1 MISNIVY
8 FLYRVCKKMVIC
20 KKMADAEKNNTKEY
34 ICKSRSLPR
43 QLKEISKPIF
53 QVLKDDINSS
63 INVIIENKSS
73 TINEE
78 QNHYTKYKCLKR
90 DVFEDFYEDYIDFK
104 SYINDIL
111 KSNFTLTNSISADD
125 HLQKQQPQ
133 QQEDKNIEKTI
144 KELNKKIQ
152 MLQEENNNL
161 KQENNTF
168 LEMLELIPEQNIQR
182 KDFENET
189 NWKIV
194 KQKFPETCSKSD
206 QTKNNEIN
214 NTPPLSNRFQ
224 NLVKPEIDFS
234 IDRNLTEKIN
244 DFKYT
249 QQSNNRKNIQ
259 SVNSRNSKRTNI
271 CVTEKYL

>member
-1 MISNIVY
+1 
-8 FLYRVCKKMVIC
+8 
-20 KKMADAEKNNTKEY
+20 MADAEKNNMKEH

-43 QLKEISKPIF
+43 QLKEISKLIF
-53 QVLKDDINSS
+53 LVLKDDINSS

-73 TINEE
+73 TINED
-78 QNHYTKYKCLKR
+78 QNHYTKYKCLNR
-90 DVFEDFYEDYIDFK
+90 DVFEAFYEDYMDFE

-125 HLQKQQPQ
+125 HLQKQQPPE
-133 QQEDKNIEKTI
+133 QEDKNIEKTI

-168 LEMLELIPEQNIQR
+168 LEMLELMPEQNIQR

-194 KQKFPETCSKSD
+194 KQNSLETCSISD
-206 QTKNNEIN
+206 QTNN
-214 NTPPLSNRFQ
+214 
-224 NLVKPEIDFS
+224 IDFYKTS
-234 IDRNLTEKIN
+234 T
-244 DFKYT
+244 
-249 QQSNNRKNIQ
+249 KNYQ
-259 SVNSRNSKRTNI
+259 V
-271 CVTEKYL
+271 